1 MGKII
6 NLDDYR
12 KKPADSKIV
21 QQFKDSL
28 DNKSVKERYG
38 INEMSEDERF
48 RRIQE
53 RIKRINTLMRELEA
67 NNK

>member
-38 INEMSEDERF
+38 INELNEDERF